1 MWVRME
7 AFLDTTP
14 NEATQNRRQQG
25 GLKSNPKG
33 ALAYLADTFNELG
46 QIVSGDG
53 GQLRPLNWSDL
64 AGYSQVTGTPL
75 AAWECKTLIDMSV
88 TYLSSHFKY
97 KDPRKAA
104 PIAGDING

>member
-1 MWVRME
+1 ME

-14 NEATQNRRQQG
+14 NEAKICRREQG

-33 ALAYLADTFNELG
+33 PLAYLIDTFNEIG

-53 GQLRPLNWSDL
+53 GQLRPINWSDL
-64 AGYSQVTGTPL
+64 AGYCQVTDTKL
-75 AAWECKTLIDMSV
+75 EAWECKAIIDMSV

-97 KDPRKAA
+97 KDPRSLA
-104 PIAGDING
+104 PIAGEFNG